1 MRNYNNKDEFMAHVF
16 NDTIDY
22 IFDTFIFEKMKSEED
37 LVSLLGGPVN
47 KDLDNALY
55 LGYMACK
62 KNIKTY
68 EKIDKSGSVIEVPRF
83 QAPDFSNKMFDRQ
96 VVFDTLLYKF
106 KDYKL
111 DIMKENISLI
121 SKNYKPNTTKW
132 LKACKKLFFSI
143 KPSKN
148 SIYFLQ
154 SWTLSIKKQ
163 LLNLNDDQNHIALI
177 LISQSL
183 SGDAKGGCGKTFL
196 MEEMKKFITQNI
208 GSDAVFET
216 TSLPGR
222 FTTPVDY
229 AKKPFAFISDPE
241 NHLDKAWSQNSFNN
255 IVDKVSFDTDMK
267 YDKPENFKSIS
278 NLIIS
283 TNHHYKKN
291 NTRRWGEIWFH
302 PIQVKLI
309 LESDDENL
317 KKYILDKEEYSKVL
331 YDFFFCVPDT
341 LLYRFNSEERSES
354 NLEDK
359 RLLTMF
365 NLLFDQEEINS
376 IADDKAFAALK
387 NESVVTPSKVSKL
400 LTILNDGY
408 RVDARRVYDKIF
420 CKDDGTKRWDTD
432 SRSSDVIYMKYKVS
446 PIPVSLIEIVDKD
459 CSYLE
464 KTAKWWDEIII
475 TTDSV
480 EGNSNLGFK
489 LEKPDLVSLRIPS
502 FSDMYTKTPSFDTK
516 DKEFICVTPYKKSVI
531 EEAVTSGKMD
541 ISRGCQVMEPIG
553 FVFESDK
560 LSKEEQLNQI
570 KNVYESHSEEVLGI
584 VDSGNK
590 SIHLTTILNIEDF
603 NENELNTMSKHF
615 KEIWSKVGEYLGF
628 NVSTLDVACANIG
641 RLTRC
646 PDGKRQDGKSQP
658 CLHWNNKARLKSDF
672 IKKLVSQ
679 FQFKDAFDMEK
690 PNQVFVKLDT
700 SEEDDLEKLNRIKNG
715 SKELNTLKNAVD
727 GILPSGENYY
737 GALCAGYGIGL
748 SKKFL
753 IEVAEKIA
761 QAHPSN
767 IRNGQKCVENIFSR
781 LSKN

>member
-1 MRNYNNKDEFMAHVF
+1 MRSYNNKDEFMVHVF

-47 KDLDNALY
+47 GDLDNALY
-55 LGYMACK
+55 LGYTECK

-68 EKIDKSGSVIEVPRF
+68 EKLDKSGVTVEAPRF
-83 QAPDFSNKMFDRQ
+83 QAPDFSNKLFDRQ
-96 VVFDTLLYKF
+96 VVFNTLLYKF

-111 DIMKENISLI
+111 ELMKENISKI

-196 MEEMKKFITQNI
+196 MEEMKKFINSNI
-208 GSDAVFET
+208 GDDAVFET

-309 LESDDENL
+309 LESDDEDS
-317 KKYILDKEEYSKVL
+317 KKYILKKEEYSNAL

-341 LLYRFNSEERSES
+341 LLYKFNSDERSES

-376 IADDKAFAALK
+376 LLGDKTFTALTSG
-387 NESVVTPSKVSKL
+387 SVVTPAKVSKMI
-400 LTILNDGY
+400 TALNDGY
-408 RVDARRVYDKIF
+408 RIDARRVYDKIF
-420 CKDDGTKRWDTD
+420 CKDDGSNRWEST
-432 SRSSDVIYMKYKVS
+432 SRNSDVTYLKYKVS
-446 PIPVSLIEIVDKD
+446 PIPVSLVEHTDRE

-464 KTAKWWDEIII
+464 KTAKWWNEIIL
-475 TTDSV
+475 TTNSV
-480 EGNSNLGFK
+480 EGSNIMEFK
-489 LEKPDLVSLRIPS
+489 LEKPDLVSLKLPA
-502 FSDMYTKTPSFDTK
+502 FSDMYTKTPSFDTSN
-516 DKEFICVTPYKKSVI
+516 KEFICVTPYKSSVI
-531 EEAVTSGKMD
+531 EEAINSGKMD
-541 ISRGCQVMEPIG
+541 ISRGCQVMEPVG

-560 LSKEEQLNQI
+560 LSKEDQLNQI
-570 KNVYESHSEEVLGI
+570 KSVYESHSEEILGV

-603 NENELNTMSKHF
+603 SENELNTMTKHF

-628 NVSTLDVACANIG
+628 NISTLDVACANIG

-646 PDGKRQDGKSQP
+646 PNGKRQDGKSQP

-672 IKKLVSQ
+672 VKKLISTY
-679 FQFKDAFDMEK
+679 QFKDAFEVEK
-690 PNQVFVKLDT
+690 PHHVFVKLN
-700 SEEDDLEKLNRIKNG
+700 SEEVDDLEKLNRIKNG
-715 SKELNTLKNAVD
+715 SNDLNTLKNAVD

-748 SKKFL
+748 SKQFL
-753 IEVAEKIA
+753 IEVAEKIS

-767 IRNGQKCVENIFSR
+767 IRNGQKVVENIFSR
-781 LSKN
+781 LGK